1 MSNFFDFDDS
11 IENERKNGQALYL
24 NKYLVHS
31 LKDFAKSTK
40 KDPRVLAEYFL
51 SLGINSAKHYEDQ
64 NIRFDIKNL

>member
-24 NKYLVHS
+24 NKYLVYS

-51 SLGINSAKHYEDQ
+51 SVGINSAKHYKDQ
-64 NIRFDIKNL
+64 KIRFDIKNL